1 LENSDLP
8 LNIDP
13 DKNQPDVT
21 LTTILWKGT
30 IMALIFTVPSLGVFL
45 GIYYSTGNLILG
57 AVIGFAIHFVTLAFS
72 NRISKFLTNK
82 TS

>member
-1 LENSDLP
+1 LERSDLP

-13 DKNQPDVT
+13 DENQPDVT

-45 GIYYSTGNLILG
+45 GIYYTTENLILG

-72 NRISKFLTNK
+72 SRISKFLTNK